1 MNLSTTTHIPNM
13 QTDTTESSTTRRPAW
28 ELALDYGISILS
40 LLLLLPLIL
49 AVIVLV
55 KIVSP
60 GPAIFKQ
67 RRIGLNGKTFMIY
80 KLRTMHLNAT
90 TQEHEH
96 HFLDLIRSNRPMT
109 KMDAGGDARLIPFGR
124 FLRTTGIDELPQL
137 INVLKREMSIV
148 GPRPCV
154 PSECVAYT
162 RGDRLRFEALPGLTG
177 LWQVSGK
184 NDLTFEQMIDCDI
197 QYTLRKNLA
206 MYLGIVI
213 KTPSVLLKQTWRG
226 VRHQSPIEDMPHR
239 ESHSHVQLEEKV
251 AS

>member
-1 MNLSTTTHIPNM
+1 M
-13 QTDTTESSTTRRPAW
+13 QTDTTESSPSRRPAW
-28 ELALDYGISILS
+28 ELVLDYGISILG

-49 AVIVLV
+49 AVIILV

-109 KMDAGGDARLIPFGR
+109 KMDAKGDARLIPFGR
-124 FLRTTGIDELPQL
+124 FLRNTGIDELPQL

-162 RGDRLRFEALPGLTG
+162 RGEKLRFNALPGLTG

-184 NDLTFEQMIDCDI
+184 NDLTFGQMIDCDI
-197 QYTLRKNLA
+197 QYTLRKSFA
-206 MYLGIVI
+206 VYLGIVI
-213 KTPSVLLKQTWRG
+213 KTPSVLLKQTWHGTSRQTD
-226 VRHQSPIEDMPHR
+226 VEDMPRR
-239 ESHSHVQLEEKV
+239 ESHSQTQLVEKV

>member
-1 MNLSTTTHIPNM
+1 MHYTTTHIPNI
-13 QTDTTESSTTRRPAW
+13 QTDTTESSTTRRHAW

-90 TQEHEH
+90 TREHEH

-109 KMDAGGDARLIPFGR
+109 KMDAGG
-124 FLRTTGIDELPQL
+124 
-137 INVLKREMSIV
+137 
-148 GPRPCV
+148 
-154 PSECVAYT
+154 
-162 RGDRLRFEALPGLTG
+162 
-177 LWQVSGK
+177 
-184 NDLTFEQMIDCDI
+184 
-197 QYTLRKNLA
+197 
-206 MYLGIVI
+206 
-213 KTPSVLLKQTWRG
+213 G
-226 VRHQSPIEDMPHR
+226 VH
-239 ESHSHVQLEEKV
+239 
-251 AS
+251 A